1 MSANLKEKGVSQEH
15 KRAQTAERLLRSL
28 LDGAPDTALIA
39 PDFEYEQHFGFTAGL
54 YVGETGLRRWL
65 ETFYEV
71 WDRAS
76 AEFDGAR
83 ETADRVG
90 LDTRVL
96 VRARQTGMEVELRST
111 GIFQF
116 AGDGRITR
124 VDSFNDPRVAA
135 ERLAEER
142 G

>member
-1 MSANLKEKGVSQEH
+1 MSENLEEKGVSQEH
-15 KRAQTAERLLRSL
+15 KRARTAERFLRSL

-54 YVGETGLRRWL
+54 YVGEKGLQRWL

-71 WDRAS
+71 WDWAS
-76 AEFDGAR
+76 VEFECAR

-96 VRARQTGMEVELRST
+96 VRARQTGIEVDLRST

-124 VDSFNDPRVAA
+124 VDSFIDPRVAA

-142 G
+142 A